1 MNPVAIRIRF
11 WARILG
17 LPWIWV
23 PAVTGISLTLSGYSY
38 GFAIGGALFSAVG
51 IGYLLA
57 SERREIWAIA
67 ADDIRAEAQYQE
79 QSKLRELRRLLRGD
93 KDYRSNQCMREL
105 QTLYDRMQHN
115 RLVEAQEDD
124 SPNVRDI
131 KQQTW
136 DLYRAGFGSLERS
149 FDLWVGAD
157 QMTDDEASES
167 LLKSRQDLLDE
178 VNESLQH
185 LGKALDYLQTR
196 KLQNS
201 DEDTLTDSSKELAQG
216 LEVARNIQRRLDEL
230 ERELHSQVQS

>member
-1 MNPVAIRIRF
+1 MDPVAISIRF
-11 WARILG
+11 WIRILG

-23 PAVTGISLTLSGYSY
+23 PAVTGVSLTLSGYSNW
-38 GFAIGGALFSAVG
+38 FAVAGPLFSAIAVC
-51 IGYLLA
+51 YLLVWQ
-57 SERREIWAIA
+57 RREIWEIS

-79 QSKLRELRRLLRGD
+79 QAKLRELRRLLRGD

-115 RLVEAQEDD
+115 RLVEAHPDD
-124 SPNVRDI
+124 AANVRDI

-157 QMTDDEASES
+157 QMTDTEASES
-167 LLKSRQDLLDE
+167 LLQSRQTLLDE
-178 VNESLQH
+178 VSDSLQH

-196 KLQNS
+196 KLQDS
-201 DEDTLTDSSKELAQG
+201 DDAHLTETGKELTQG

-230 ERELHSQVQS
+230 ARELKSPIQS